1 MSNIKSKIRDV
12 TLSVNVDKRQPEK
25 WGSIL
30 KNISSTTSTANNKVS
45 CTKQNL
51 NDIND
56 NYSVAKSKEISST
69 F

>member
-25 WGSIL
+25 WGGIL
-30 KNISSTTSTANNKVS
+30 KNISSTTSKVNNKVY